1 MTPEYLLDAVGL
13 LDDDLIAEA
22 EEPLSAR
29 KPAPIIRLRRWG
41 GALAACL
48 VLAFALNWVFT
59 GTWESNS
66 SSGGASAPS
75 GNMANGAGAPA
86 GSAGSE
92 SGDGDVSDFMSA
104 EPNAPEQSGAAAS
117 SQETKP
123 GAVLPGTI
131 LVENAA
137 HGTST
142 YSIGRY
148 VDELP
153 QGAALVGELSETG
166 PGAPSPSVNRAEYAG
181 LELWMSEDGT
191 SVYVALPDGGW
202 AEADLVE
209 P

>member
-13 LDDDLIAEA
+13 IDDDLIAEA
-22 EEPLSAR
+22 EEPLTAR
-29 KPAPIIRLRRWG
+29 KPAPIVRLRRWG

-48 VLAFALNWVFT
+48 VLAFALNGVLT
-59 GTWESNS
+59 DTWKSNNSNS
-66 SSGGASAPS
+66 GASAPS
-75 GNMANGAGAPA
+75 ENMAGGAGLPA

-117 SQETKP
+117 SQGTAP
-123 GAVLPGTI
+123 GEVLPGTI

-148 VDELP
+148 VEELP

-166 PGAPSPSVNRAEYAG
+166 PGAPSPSVDRAEYAG
-181 LELWMSEDGT
+181 LELWMSADGT
-191 SVYVALPDGGW
+191 NVYVALPGGGW